1 MPCDGAPKLPLV
13 ESPRRTLCVGPCR
26 PTAMALSR
34 QGRARRGLR
43 AGRRH
48 KRVPQELGRP
58 VSSPGVMLRSWRPDY
73 ELQARG
79 CAFWTVGSE
88 TTGAPP
94 GIAKRRQ
101 RSAVRGTAGVA
112 HLHSTV
118 EAGEPVP
125 RGPCGGKG
133 DVRQGTVGGTPA
145 GGFVPWSR
153 VNVTPTDSISG
164 TRQSLTG
171 RTGCL
176 PRNKPI
182 LWTNEHVRRLFLP
195 VASRLR
201 PRGLFPRNRPLD
213 EA

>member
-34 QGRARRGLR
+34 NGRARRGLR

-48 KRVPQELGRP
+48 IRVPQELGRP
-58 VSSPGVMLRSWRPDY
+58 VTSPGVMFRNWGPDSAP
-73 ELQARG
+73 QARG
-79 CAFWTVGSE
+79 CAFWTGGSE

-94 GIAKRRQ
+94 GIAKRRK

-125 RGPCGGKG
+125 RGPWGGKG
-133 DVRQGTVGGTPA
+133 DARQGPVGGTPA
-145 GGFVPWSR
+145 RGFVPWSR
-153 VNVTPTDSISG
+153 VNVTLTDSEAG
-164 TRQSLTG
+164 KV
-171 RTGCL
+171 
-176 PRNKPI
+176 KP
-182 LWTNEHVRRLFLP
+182 
-195 VASRLR
+195 
-201 PRGLFPRNRPLD
+201 
-213 EA
+213 